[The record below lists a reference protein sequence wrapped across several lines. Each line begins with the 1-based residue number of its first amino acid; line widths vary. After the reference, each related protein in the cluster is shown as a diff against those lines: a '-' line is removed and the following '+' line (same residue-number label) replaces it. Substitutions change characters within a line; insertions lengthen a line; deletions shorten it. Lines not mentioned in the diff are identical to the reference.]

1 MYYDILLDIKQRL
14 IDLNI
19 FKSVKIGLE
28 KGIGSKDA
36 PFARIVPENNRKENG
51 YETFIFQI
59 VYGFD
64 VKNKDLELLYQKYYE
79 TEENIKKALEYK
91 VNQCFFVETI
101 TDEDKLM
108 NLKSAIMRFEIRNI
122 RVWN

>member
-1 MYYDILLDIKQRL
+1 MYEYLVDIKNNL
-14 IDLNI
+14 IELNI

-36 PFARIVPENNRKENG
+36 PFARIVPEFNRKEG
-51 YETFIFQI
+51 LYETLAFQV

-64 VKNKDLELLYQKYYE
+64 VKNKDLELLYEKYYE
-79 TEENIKKALEYK
+79 TEEAIKKALEYK
-91 VNQCFFVETI
+91 NNCFFIETI

-122 RVWN
+122 MRN